1 MTAVPGGVRAEPAG
15 AGGQI
20 GDLPLRALQL
30 GLIGTGVVLGL
41 AAGIDPKLAVVG
53 ALGLAF
59 TLLVMSD
66 LAIGVC
72 LFTTLSFLGVLPI
85 AGAPVTFAKA
95 IGLLLALAWFAV
107 ITTDRAKRR
116 DFLTT
121 HPAMSFVL
129 LGLLAWAAL
138 STTWAESPGHA
149 FETTYRLAL
158 NAMLFLIVFT
168 AVATKKHVV
177 WVLAAFLLGAAVSAL
192 YGIAF
197 PAPPDSIYDTI
208 ERAGGAGADPNELA
222 FLMVASIVIAGAFAV
237 WSKAPLVRIGA
248 LAVIAFCTA
257 TIFMSVSRSGLVSMG
272 VALLA
277 AVVIGGRWRKPALA
291 LLVIMTVSAFGYFTF
306 YASPEVRDRITLG
319 EGGSG
324 RTDIWEVGSRMVED
338 KPVAGVGAGNFQ
350 VASIH
355 YLLEPG
361 ALQRDEYIV
370 DHPKVAHNIYLQ
382 VLAELGVIGL
392 ALLLAILAFS
402 LVSAFRAARSFN
414 AAGDTRM
421 ELLARAL
428 IVALL
433 AILAANFF
441 LSEIYSKQL
450 WLLLALGPAMLAIA
464 RAGEDPT
471 TSPAPSA

>member
-1 MTAVPGGVRAEPAG
+1 VTTVPGGARAEPA
-15 AGGQI
+15 AVGGQV
-20 GDLPLRALQL
+20 GDLPLRAIQL
-30 GLIGTGVVLGL
+30 GLLGTAAVLGL

-59 TLLVMSD
+59 TFLVMSD

-72 LFTTLSFLGVLPI
+72 LFTVLSFLGVLPI

-107 ITTDRAKRR
+107 VTTDRAERR

-121 HPAMSFVL
+121 HTSMSLVL

-138 STTWAESPGHA
+138 SITWAESPGDA

-168 AVATKKHVV
+168 AVATRKHVV

-192 YGIAF
+192 YGIVF
-197 PAPPDSIYDTI
+197 PAPPDSIYDI
-208 ERAGGAGADPNELA
+208 ERLGGAGADPNELA
-222 FLMVASIVIAGAFAV
+222 FLMVASIAIAGAFAV
-237 WSKAPLVRIGA
+237 WQKAPLVRIA
-248 LAVIAFCTA
+248 AFAVIGFCTA
-257 TIFMSVSRSGLVSMG
+257 TIFLSVSRSGLVSMG

-306 YASPEVRDRITLG
+306 YASPEVRERITLG

-324 RTDIWEVGSRMVED
+324 RTDIWSVGWRMVED

-350 VASIH
+350 VSSIH

-361 ALQRDEYIV
+361 AIQRDEYIV

-382 VLAELGVIGL
+382 VLAELGVVGL

-402 LVSAFRAARSFN
+402 LVSAFRAARSFS

-421 ELLARAL
+421 ELLARAT
-428 IVALL
+428 VAALL

-464 RAGEDPT
+464 RAERPPT
-471 TSPAPSA
+471 TSPAPGA